1 MGESGSAGGAS
12 IRTDTIATSP
22 RLSGR
27 VAARAHHSPAAAL
40 LRRLEPFF
48 AIGEVSGGP
57 LLIATIAALAI
68 VNSPWG
74 GAWSA
79 AWDGTIRLSYT
90 GHAIARSAAEWV
102 NDALMPL
109 FFLIIGTEV
118 KREFA
123 KGSLSSLRTAIF
135 PVAGAIGGLVVPI
148 AFFLAFNAGTATAHG
163 WGVVA
168 AMDTAFSLAI
178 VAMFTTRL
186 PDAVRA
192 VLLAFAAIDDV
203 FGLLVIAVAY
213 TASLAPAYLLLA
225 GAAYAGIVLL
235 LRLRWVAPVPYVL
248 LGLLVWAGVLGSGV
262 HPTIAGVAIGLL
274 LPTAPR
280 LSERRFADRVEEPLE
295 ELRAA
300 QVAADEAPDDAT
312 AQEHRH
318 RAQKRLGYIH
328 EMAAATDEPDE
339 RLVRI
344 LTPWVSYVV
353 LPLFA
358 LSNVRIHF
366 SGEMVAQALHSPLA
380 AGIVTGLAL
389 GKPIGFLAATWIATR
404 LGAAR
409 LPDGVTWRMVL
420 GIGGVAGIGF
430 TISLFI
436 AELAF
441 ADATQVEMA
450 ALSVLA
456 ASLLSGLFGYLM
468 LWGAASR
475 RTEDAE

>member
-1 MGESGSAGGAS
+1 MANN
-12 IRTDTIATSP
+12 P
-22 RLSGR
+22 RLSGQ

-40 LRRLEPFF
+40 LRRVEPFF
-48 AIGEVSGGP
+48 AVGEVSGGP
-57 LLIATIAALAI
+57 LLIATIVALVV

-74 GAWSA
+74 AGWSA
-79 AWDGTIRLSYT
+79 AWDGMIRISYP
-90 GHAIARSAAEWV
+90 GHAIARTAAEWV

-123 KGSLSSLRTAIF
+123 KGSLASLRTAIF
-135 PVAGAIGGLVVPI
+135 PVAGAIGGLLVPI
-148 AFFLAFNAGTATAHG
+148 AFYLAFNAGTPTAHG

-203 FGLLVIAVAY
+203 FGLLVIAIAY
-213 TASLAPAYLLLA
+213 TAALEANYLLLA
-225 GAAYAGIVLL
+225 AAGYAGIIAL

-274 LPTAPR
+274 LPTRAR
-280 LSERRFADRVEEPLE
+280 LSERRFAENVDEPLE

-300 QVAADEAPDDAT
+300 QDAAENASDPAVAE
-312 AQEHRH
+312 EHHH

-358 LSNVRIHF
+358 LSNVRIHL
-366 SGEMVAQALHSPLA
+366 SGEIVTQALHSPLA
-380 AGIVTGLAL
+380 GGIVTGLAL
-389 GKPIGFLAATWIATR
+389 GKPIGFLTATWVATR

-441 ADATQVEMA
+441 TDAIQVEMA
-450 ALSVLA
+450 ALAVLA

-468 LWGAASR
+468 LWSAAAHDGGERSQ
-475 RTEDAE
+475 E

>member
-1 MGESGSAGGAS
+1 MANN
-12 IRTDTIATSP
+12 P
-22 RLSGR
+22 RLSGQ

-40 LRRLEPFF
+40 LRRVEPFF

-57 LLIATIAALAI
+57 LLIATIIALAI

-74 GAWSA
+74 DGWTA

-90 GHAIARSAAEWV
+90 GHAISRTAAEWV

-148 AFFLAFNAGTATAHG
+148 AFFVAFNAGTDTAHG

-213 TASLAPAYLLLA
+213 TAALEANYLLLA
-225 GAAYAGIVLL
+225 ALGYGGILAL

-274 LPTAPR
+274 LPTRAR
-280 LSERRFADRVEEPLE
+280 LSERRFAERVGGPLE

-300 QVAADEAPDDAT
+300 QDAAEAAPDA
-312 AQEHRH
+312 AKAEEHHH

-358 LSNVRIHF
+358 LSNVRIHL
-366 SGEMVAQALHSPLA
+366 SAEAVSDALHSPLA
-380 AGIVTGLAL
+380 GGIVTGLAL
-389 GKPIGFLAATWIATR
+389 GKPIGFLGATWLATR

-441 ADATQVEMA
+441 SEATQVEMA
-450 ALSVLA
+450 ALSVLV
-456 ASLLSGLFGYLM
+456 ASLISGLFGYLM

-475 RTEDAE
+475 RADWAE

>member
-1 MGESGSAGGAS
+1 MANN
-12 IRTDTIATSP
+12 P
-22 RLSGR
+22 RLSGQ

-40 LRRLEPFF
+40 LRRVEPFF

-57 LLIATIAALAI
+57 LLIATIVALVL

-74 GAWSA
+74 NGWIAG
-79 AWDGTIRLSYT
+79 WDETIRLSY
-90 GHAIARSAAEWV
+90 GGESIARSAAEWV

-135 PVAGAIGGLVVPI
+135 PMAGAIGGLVVPI
-148 AFFLAFNAGTATAHG
+148 ALYVAFNRGTATAHG

-186 PDAVRA
+186 PGAVRA

-203 FGLLVIAVAY
+203 FGLLVIAIAY
-213 TASLAPAYLLLA
+213 TASLAANYLLLA
-225 GAAYAGIVLL
+225 AIGYAGIVAL

-248 LGLLVWAGVLGSGV
+248 LGVLVWAGVLGSGI

-274 LPTAPR
+274 LPTRAR
-280 LSERRFADRVEEPLE
+280 LSEQRFAERVEEPLE

-300 QVAADEAPDDAT
+300 QAAAEKAPDP
-312 AQEHRH
+312 AQAEEHHH

-328 EMAAATDEPDE
+328 EMTAATDEPDE

-358 LSNVRIHF
+358 LSNVRIHL
-366 SGEMVAQALHSPLA
+366 SGEIVAQALHAPLA
-380 AGIVTGLAL
+380 GGIVSGLAI
-389 GKPIGFLAATWIATR
+389 GKPIGFLGATWIATR

-441 ADATQVEMA
+441 NDATQIEMA

-456 ASLLSGLFGYLM
+456 ASLLSGAFGYLT
-468 LWGAASR
+468 LWSAAAQEEAP
-475 RTEDAE
+475 RTAVG